1 MKLFDKTWKLAL
13 FGVVIGFLVM
23 LLAMSGNPANMAI
36 CVACFIRDAA
46 GALKLHTAAPV
57 QYFRPEIVGFV
68 CGSFL
73 ISMAT
78 KEYRSTAGSAPM
90 VRFLLGAVMMIGA
103 LVFLGCPL
111 RMVLRMSA
119 GDLNAYV
126 ALIGFAGG
134 VATGSCFLKK
144 GFSLGRAYE
153 TKSLSGAVL
162 PVLLAALL
170 VIGVA
175 TGAYAA
181 STEGPGSKHAPLLLA
196 LVVALVIG
204 ALAQKSRMCFA
215 GSIRDVILMKNF
227 DLLSI
232 IAALFVVMTVYNIAT
247 GNFHLSFSGQPIAH
261 SQHLWNI
268 LGMYVVG
275 FAAVLAGGCPLRQLI
290 LAGQGSSDSAVTFLG
305 MLLGAAF
312 AHNFNLVGSAA
323 KAATATDA
331 AVPGGPAMPGKI
343 AVIVCIVLLFM
354 IAATNLRRKKAA
366 K

>member
-13 FGVVIGFLVM
+13 SGVVIGLLVM

-46 GALKLHTAAPV
+46 GTLKLHTAAPV

-232 IAALFVVMTVYNIAT
+232 IAALFVVMTVYNIVT

>member
-13 FGVVIGFLVM
+13 SGVVIGLLVM

-46 GALKLHTAAPV
+46 GTLKLHTAAPV

-232 IAALFVVMTVYNIAT
+232 IAALFVVMTIYNIAT

>member
-1 MKLFDKTWKLAL
+1 MKFFDKTWKLAL
-13 FGVVIGFLVM
+13 SGAVAGLLVA
-23 LLAMSGNPANMAI
+23 LLAIYGNPANMAI
-36 CVACFIRDAA
+36 CVACFIRDSA

-343 AVIVCIVLLFM
+343 AVIVCIVLLFV